1 MSAPMNASR
10 GTSRMARATAA
21 ERTPRSRIWC
31 ATISLRACLRSAMAM
46 SPPESTAAMDVPAR
60 HARAAAIL
68 DEFAARTGLTS
79 AAKRRYLWTDAFA
92 VYTWLGL
99 GRVDLARR
107 LIEQVHE
114 VLVVCHVP
122 VPPT

>member
-1 MSAPMNASR
+1 SCISWPMTAC
-10 GTSRMARATAA
+10 GGPSRMALATAS

-46 SPPESTAAMDVPAR
+46 SPPESHAAMDVPAR

-79 AAKRRYLWTDAFA
+79 AAKPRRYLWTDAFA
-92 VYTWLGL
+92 VNTWLGL
-99 GRVDLARR
+99 GRVDLAQR
-107 LIEQVHE
+107 LVQQVHE
-114 VLVVCHVP
+114 VLGV
-122 VPPT
+122 